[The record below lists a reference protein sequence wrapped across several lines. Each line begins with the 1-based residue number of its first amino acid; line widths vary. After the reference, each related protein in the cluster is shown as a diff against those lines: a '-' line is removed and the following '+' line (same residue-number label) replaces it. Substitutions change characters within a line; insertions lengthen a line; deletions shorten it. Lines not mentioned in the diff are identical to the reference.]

1 MQVEKIE
8 YKKAYVELYE
18 IIKALPE
25 EEQEKIPKTLL
36 KNLKDNMS
44 KEYKFEIDTE
54 RDILN
59 QNYKIETKAL
69 FVELY
74 ERYLAPK
81 EEKNFW
87 DKYDKICNNILL
99 LQNINLIAQNINKSQ
114 KECIKKIN
122 KIQKRQKKLGN
133 YLIHSKYLSQ
143 CIYCGEKYLYLN
155 TNKLYEYL
163 LKNKKKEAIKK
174 KQI

>member
-8 YKKAYVELYE
+8 YQKAYVELYE

-59 QNYKIETKAL
+59 
-69 FVELY
+69 
-74 ERYLAPK
+74 
-81 EEKNFW
+81 
-87 DKYDKICNNILL
+87 
-99 LQNINLIAQNINKSQ
+99 
-114 KECIKKIN
+114 
-122 KIQKRQKKLGN
+122 
-133 YLIHSKYLSQ
+133 
-143 CIYCGEKYLYLN
+143 
-155 TNKLYEYL
+155 
-163 LKNKKKEAIKK
+163 
-174 KQI
+174 

>member
-8 YKKAYVELYE
+8 YQKAYVELYE

-87 DKYDKICNNILL
+87 DKYDKICNNMI
-99 LQNINLIAQNINKSQ
+99 
-114 KECIKKIN
+114 EE
-122 KIQKRQKKLGN
+122 KKL
-133 YLIHSKYLSQ
+133 
-143 CIYCGEKYLYLN
+143 
-155 TNKLYEYL
+155 KLYDTENIF
-163 LKNKKKEAIKK
+163 KNKKQDKEEKISNKKEGKNNLPIEIKK
-174 KQI
+174 ENIIKRFLKFMRDIFNLR

>member
-8 YKKAYVELYE
+8 YQKAYVELYE

-87 DKYDKICNNILL
+87 DKYDKICNNMIEEK
-99 LQNINLIAQNINKSQ
+99 NNLPI
-114 KECIKKIN
+114 EIKKENI
-122 KIQKRQKKLGN
+122 IKRF
-133 YLIHSKYLSQ
+133 
-143 CIYCGEKYLYLN
+143 
-155 TNKLYEYL
+155 
-163 LKNKKKEAIKK
+163 LKFMRDIFNLR
-174 KQI
+174 

>member
-1 MQVEKIE
+1 
-8 YKKAYVELYE
+8 
-18 IIKALPE
+18 
-25 EEQEKIPKTLL
+25 
-36 KNLKDNMS
+36 MS

-87 DKYDKICNNILL
+87 DKYDKICNNMI
-99 LQNINLIAQNINKSQ
+99 
-114 KECIKKIN
+114 EE
-122 KIQKRQKKLGN
+122 KKL
-133 YLIHSKYLSQ
+133 
-143 CIYCGEKYLYLN
+143 
-155 TNKLYEYL
+155 KLYDTENIF
-163 LKNKKKEAIKK
+163 KNKKQDKEKNILPIEIKK
-174 KQI
+174 ENIIKRFLKFMRDIFNLR

>member
-8 YKKAYVELYE
+8 YQKAYVELYE

-44 KEYKFEIDTE
+44 KEYK
-54 RDILN
+54 
-59 QNYKIETKAL
+59 IETKAL

-87 DKYDKICNNILL
+87 DKYDKICNNMIEEKKLKL
-99 LQNINLIAQNINKSQ
+99 YDTENIFKNKQQDKEEKISNKKEEKNNLPI
-114 KECIKKIN
+114 EIKKENI
-122 KIQKRQKKLGN
+122 IKRF
-133 YLIHSKYLSQ
+133 
-143 CIYCGEKYLYLN
+143 
-155 TNKLYEYL
+155 
-163 LKNKKKEAIKK
+163 LKFMRDIFNLR
-174 KQI
+174 

>member
-8 YKKAYVELYE
+8 YQKAYVELYE

-25 EEQEKIPKTLL
+25 EEQEKIPKILL

-87 DKYDKICNNILL
+87 DKYDKICNNMI
-99 LQNINLIAQNINKSQ
+99 
-114 KECIKKIN
+114 EE
-122 KIQKRQKKLGN
+122 KKL
-133 YLIHSKYLSQ
+133 
-143 CIYCGEKYLYLN
+143 
-155 TNKLYEYL
+155 KLYDTENIF
-163 LKNKKKEAIKK
+163 KNKKQDKERSIKMK
-174 KQI
+174 KWILIVLLFTGCSVEHQAQEGGVQTQVKVTARMLL